1 MDDSSIV
8 AGCMRMMIMTPMARQ
23 IITIMKSGNNNED
36 TRHLHSTVAISY
48 LPIYGGHLEC
58 YCSETYYGMSK
69 DDMHTC
75 VGITVIFDLKS

>member
-1 MDDSSIV
+1 
-8 AGCMRMMIMTPMARQ
+8 MILLLLLIMRQ

-36 TRHLHSTVAISY
+36 TRHLHSAVAISY

-58 YCSETYYGMSK
+58 YCSEAYYGMSE
-69 DDMHTC
+69 DHMHTC